1 MASYLYY
8 LSEHPLSFLPSASIL
23 HGVGAHLLESS
34 TQDSV
39 VLWTALQ
46 EEVLYRQ
53 IQSLEIWFIGWN
65 LDMWL
70 CWTETKEQDQKTG
83 KEMGK
88 NKMAPKLPSPSKILQ
103 WFPMDNSICITHT
116 GTQLLFCI
124 IIVHTLAVPHLQ
136 LILETPYAP
145 ARQKHLNLPLL
156 IFMPGICYTLR
167 L

>member
-53 IQSLEIWFIGWN
+53 IQSLEI
-65 LDMWL
+65 
-70 CWTETKEQDQKTG
+70 
-83 KEMGK
+83 
-88 NKMAPKLPSPSKILQ
+88 
-103 WFPMDNSICITHT
+103 
-116 GTQLLFCI
+116 
-124 IIVHTLAVPHLQ
+124 
-136 LILETPYAP
+136 
-145 ARQKHLNLPLL
+145 
-156 IFMPGICYTLR
+156 
-167 L
+167 